1 MSRPVTATDLEQVL
15 QTSLFQGLCV
25 DDLTLLLDQAVVVEE
40 AKGSLLFSQGDVADR
55 FYVLLRGRVK
65 LFTANE
71 DGEESVVEIFSNHQS
86 FAEAAM
92 FSSARFPVN
101 CEVLTASKLVRI
113 EGRTFLKALHEH
125 SEISRKILAK
135 LAGRYRHLLNEVI
148 QLKTQ
153 SPAQRLGAL
162 FLSLAEEREGIA
174 IDLPYDK
181 HLIAARVG
189 MKPESLSRAL
199 NRLREIGVDCQ
210 KHQLVVADL
219 EKLRHFCSA

>member
-1 MSRPVTATDLEQVL
+1 MSRPVTPTDLEQVL
-15 QTSLFQGLCV
+15 QPSLFQGLSV

-55 FYVLLRGRVK
+55 FYVLLQGRVK

-71 DGEESVVEIFSNHQS
+71 DGEESVVEIFSDHQS

-101 CEVLTASKLVRI
+101 CEVLTASKLMRI
-113 EGRTFLKALHEH
+113 EGRTFLKALHEQ

-162 FLSLAEEREGIA
+162 FLSLVDEREGVA

-199 NRLREIGVDCQ
+199 NRLREIGVNCQ

-219 EKLRHFCSA
+219 EKLRQFCSA